1 MATKI
6 RNDILIKS
14 LCIESLTSIFLASL
28 LDIKDRKNSITLGN
42 KRSSFSFDQKVNLLI
57 DMGVLN
63 KLNKEKF
70 QTFMEIRNKF
80 MHVLEITNYEK
91 CFEELDGKEKWILRV
106 YPQNTGLSKEKQLAQ
121 AVNDLAE
128 DVTTLTTSISIKID
142 SKIKQEAEARVN
154 EDTKEAILYA
164 INNVRDKL
172 DIVSGS
178 EKIGTKLSKAIF
190 SDYKKKMKELRV

>member
-154 EDTKEAILYA
+154 
-164 INNVRDKL
+164 
-172 DIVSGS
+172 
-178 EKIGTKLSKAIF
+178 
-190 SDYKKKMKELRV
+190 

>member
-1 MATKI
+1 
-6 RNDILIKS
+6 
-14 LCIESLTSIFLASL
+14 
-28 LDIKDRKNSITLGN
+28 
-42 KRSSFSFDQKVNLLI
+42 
-57 DMGVLN
+57 
-63 KLNKEKF
+63 
-70 QTFMEIRNKF
+70 MEIRNKF

-142 SKIKQEAEARVN
+142 SKIKQKAEARVN
-154 EDTKEAILYA
+154 EDAKEAILYA